1 MGKIISTLQGFNL
14 VLFIEIREADEAA
27 YVCAQTLLV
36 FSFGSNVL

>member
-14 VLFIEIREADEAA
+14 VLFIEIREADG
-27 YVCAQTLLV
+27 VCAKTLPV